1 MSAAATALVT
11 GASTDT
17 GYHIARRFCA
27 HGHPV
32 ILVGAIEGE
41 LDWIAAELL
50 LHGADVRVLTCDVE
64 SGFGPQQ
71 VFDELAEDGVCID
84 IIANNSGLA
93 RGADCTELPIERHLA
108 ALRIDGE
115 VARGVTAML
124 SPGMIE
130 RGRGQIVNLL
140 SATRYVSTALRS
152 ACAASNALMLSWSDA
167 LAAQLSDSPVNVTAF
182 VPRISTSR
190 ALAKDATPYD
200 IARAAYYE
208 RATPERCIVIGTD
221 PETPLP
227 LPAPVFEFSARD
239 PYNALNGRRSAHSSG
254 HASASGI
261 AR

>member
-1 MSAAATALVT
+1 MSAPATALVT

-17 GYHIARRFCA
+17 GYQIARRLCA

-41 LDWIAAELL
+41 LDWIAAELI
-50 LHGADVRVLTCDVE
+50 LHGADVRVLTCDIE

-71 VFDELAEDGVCID
+71 VFDELAEDGARID

-115 VARGVTAML
+115 VARGVTAMFL
-124 SPGMIE
+124 QGMIE
-130 RGRGQIVNLL
+130 RGHGQIVNLL
-140 SATRYVSTALRS
+140 SATRYASTALRS

-167 LAAQLSDSPVNVTAF
+167 LAAQLSDTPVNVTAF

-190 ALAKDATPYD
+190 ALARNATPYE

-208 RATPERCIVIGTD
+208 RAAPDRCIVVGTD
-221 PETPLP
+221 PEAALP

-239 PYNALNGRRSAHSSG
+239 PYNTLIGRYSAHSPA